1 MIDRQNPVAYVDQQ
15 LARLARETDHLG
27 GADRR
32 SFLKKAGAPTLGDRG
47 LEVNGYTGD
56 TGLMPPKGGHAQL
69 NDAEVGNAVR
79 FMPESSG
86 LIVEASP

>member
-1 MIDRQNPVAYVDQQ
+1 MIERRNPVAYVDQQ
-15 LARLARETDHLG
+15 LARLARETDRPG
-27 GADRR
+27 GPEMP
-32 SFLKKAGAPTLGDRG
+32 KRG
-47 LEVNGYTGD
+47 LDTLVANAVNGYTGD

-86 LIVEASP
+86 FTVEASP